1 MVLLEDCQ
9 GLLVMTH
16 ADRDRC
22 VYIWAHNNST
32 FNFKQY
38 YYMQQ
43 WLGSW
48 KFRTIKFFL
57 VKILTS
63 QSFCVYKWKKFI
75 LIFDV
80 LSTGYNGLLRESH
93 YFFVRR
99 FTFIIFCSCMCSLW
113 YWGKDKKK
121 DVTHTLWFCFFN
133 NSPKMQRGC
142 LSGIKALD

>member
-93 YFFVRR
+93 YFFVLR
-99 FTFIIFCSCMCSLW
+99 FILSFTHVYVACDIEEHIKRNMLKYIMVLFC
-113 YWGKDKKK
+113 
-121 DVTHTLWFCFFN
+121 
-133 NSPKMQRGC
+133 
-142 LSGIKALD
+142 